1 MDPMLGRLSADVD
14 RHSRYFAKR
23 RFPELAR
30 ALHAAVPATVR
41 RWRSQSLAVM
51 PYLDALS
58 RAGFENSIATT
69 LHLLANALECD
80 DPARLW
86 KLMEESPEHGL
97 LRFVQQ
103 LGPQTLLAEERI
115 LRSSVVTEL
124 RLELGRV
131 PTTDED
137 AALHDLLSMMGEF
150 SLLAMIGK
158 RGEARDRE
166 IQVRISGLHRLADLG
181 TLVAGVAHDASNMFL
196 PLRMRLEHL
205 MDANLPPDLRE
216 DLVSIELMVRQFQN
230 SIVNLRWLSVDST
243 QGRASSP
250 TPRAGISLSLHEWA
264 ADIHLFHQKMLP
276 PSVTLLIDVPPSLPR
291 AGISSAAL
299 SQATFNLIHNASQ
312 AICSQGAGAA
322 GVIAIRAEAVS
333 EGFVRIIVEDD
344 GPGMSEEVLRRSA
357 EPFFTTRANGSGL
370 GLALVR
376 ALVEECGGS
385 VGLISPPPG
394 KPKGTAAVMT
404 IPVAVAL

>member
-14 RHSRYFAKR
+14 RHSRYFAER

-80 DPARLW
+80 DPERLW

-131 PTTDED
+131 PTIDED

-276 PSVTLLIDVPPSLPR
+276 PSVKLQIEVPPSLPR

-312 AICSQGAGAA
+312 AIASQREGAS
-322 GVIAIRAEAVS
+322 GVITIRAEEAP
-333 EGFVRIIVEDD
+333 EGRMRVIVEDD

-376 ALVEECGGS
+376 ALVEECGGN
-385 VGLISPPPG
+385 VRIISPPPG
-394 KPKGTAAVMT
+394 MAKGTAVVMT
-404 IPVAVAL
+404 IPVAVAS

>member
-1 MDPMLGRLSADVD
+1 
-14 RHSRYFAKR
+14 
-23 RFPELAR
+23 
-30 ALHAAVPATVR
+30 
-41 RWRSQSLAVM
+41 M

-80 DPARLW
+80 DPERLW

-103 LGPQTLLAEERI
+103 LGPETLLAEERI

-243 QGRASSP
+243 QGRTSSP

-276 PSVTLLIDVPPSLPR
+276 PSVKLQIEVPPSLPR

-312 AICSQGAGAA
+312 AIASQREGAS
-322 GVIAIRAEAVS
+322 GVITIRAEEAP
-333 EGFVRIIVEDD
+333 EGRMRVIVEDD

-376 ALVEECGGS
+376 ALVEECGGN
-385 VGLISPPPG
+385 VRIISPPPG
-394 KPKGTAAVMT
+394 MAKGTAVVMT
-404 IPVAVAL
+404 IPVAVAS